1 MGQGQ
6 GPGQGQGRLEGRTA
20 LVTGGS
26 AGIGLAVA
34 GRFAAEGATVYVTG
48 RRKPELDAAVAEING
63 RAGGERA
70 IGVPG
75 DVSDLDGLD
84 RLYAMIQQ
92 RSGRLDV
99 LVANAGGGEF
109 AKLGEITEEHY
120 DRTFGVNVKGLVFT
134 AQKALP
140 LLPDGASVI
149 LLSSTNG
156 SRGVEAMG
164 VYSATKAAIR
174 SLARTWAAELAER
187 GIRVNAISPG
197 PVDTP
202 GIEGLAGPAG
212 RSPRLQRRLKDSF
225 AAGIPLGRMGRP
237 EEVAAMAL
245 FLASD
250 ESSFTTGAELFVDGG
265 LAQT

>member
-1 MGQGQ
+1 MGDHRGQ
-6 GPGQGQGRLEGRTA
+6 LRGKVA

-48 RRKPELDAAVAEING
+48 RRKPELDAAVAAVNAQ
-63 RAGGERA
+63 AGEERA
-70 IGVPG
+70 IGVAG
-75 DVSDLDGLD
+75 DVSDLDDLD
-84 RLYAMIQQ
+84 RLFAAVEA

-99 LVANAGGGEF
+99 LVANAGGGGF
-109 AKLGEITEEHY
+109 ARLGEITEEQY
-120 DRTFGVNVKGLVFT
+120 DRTFDINVKGLVFT
-134 AQKALP
+134 TQKALP

-156 SRGVEAMG
+156 SRGVPAMS

-174 SLARTWAAELAER
+174 SLARSWAAELAGR

-197 PVDTP
+197 PVETP
-202 GIEGLAGPAG
+202 GIDGLAGPG
-212 RSPRLQRRLKDSF
+212 PRLQRRMKDGF
-225 AAGIPLGRMGRP
+225 AARIPLGRMGRA

-245 FLASD
+245 FLATD
-250 ESSFTTGAELFVDGG
+250 QSSFTTGAELFVDGG
-265 LAQT
+265 LAQL